1 MESATRQPALFLD
14 RDGVINVDTAYLHKI
29 EDFKFIDGIFDLCR
43 RCQKKGYLI
52 VVVTNQSGIARG
64 QYTEEDFETLT
75 HWMVEQF
82 GEAGIRVSGVYHCPH
97 HPDITGACRCRKP
110 EPGMLLDAAED
121 LNIDLANSL
130 LVGDK
135 ERDIEAAIHAGV
147 STRYLFDPRHT
158 GKETKATAV
167 IAALKEVKC

>member
-1 MESATRQPALFLD
+1 MKRKEKQPALFLD

-29 EDFKFIDGIFDLCR
+29 EDFDFIDGIFDLCKR
-43 RCQKKGYLI
+43 AQEKGYLI

-64 QYTEEDFETLT
+64 HYSEEEFETLT

-82 GEAGIRVSGVYHCPH
+82 AEAGIQISGVYHCPH
-97 HPDITGACRCRKP
+97 HPDITGPCRCRKP

-121 LNIDLANSL
+121 LNIDLRQSL

-135 ERDIEAAIHAGV
+135 ERDIEAAIRSGV
-147 STRYLFDPRHT
+147 PVQYLFDPQHDN
-158 GKETKATAV
+158 KDSKATAV
-167 IAALKEVKC
+167 VRTLKEVKC